1 MYDLVIRNGL
11 VIDGTG
17 RDGFPGDVAIVD
29 DRIEAVGD
37 LDDLRG
43 KVEIDASG
51 QVVCPGFIDL
61 HSHSD
66 IMLLAEPNAEP
77 KVMQGITTEVMG
89 QDGYSMAP
97 LRKELVPEYRQ
108 FLSGLAGSPSIEWDW
123 ETMSQY
129 LYRFDGTTSINIAS
143 MVGHGTVRMNVLG
156 TASTAASRNDLER
169 MGELIEQ
176 AFAEGATD
184 VSYGLIYVPSLFA
197 NREELNYIG
206 KLVRKLGGSVVY
218 HIRNEANFALE
229 SLEEVLQVA
238 RDTGVRTHISHLK
251 ISGVGNWHKVDAAM
265 EMLEGAIAEGLDIS
279 FEQYPYT
286 AGSTLLSAILPAWVL
301 EGGTAEALKRISDP
315 SLRPRILHDVTNGV
329 GRWQSLGVIA
339 GWNVVISSVGS
350 SKNQDKVG
358 RSLLELGKAAGT
370 SPLEV
375 AIRILMEEEMFASII
390 IFHQSED
397 VVRRMMS
404 HPNGGFGTD
413 GVLGD
418 RPHPRL
424 YGTFPRVLGHYV
436 RQEKVLRLEE
446 AIRKS
451 TSLAAKRLR
460 LSDRGRIAPGMA
472 ADLVLFDPKTVI
484 DTSTYEEPRQYPKGI
499 NWVIVNGVVTV
510 EDGRHT
516 GARAGRSLKPIGHAL
531 CKCH

>member
-176 AFAEGATD
+176 AFAEWSDRRFLRPNLRPQPFRQPRGVELHRKAGAK
-184 VSYGLIYVPSLFA
+184 A
-197 NREELNYIG
+197 
-206 KLVRKLGGSVVY
+206 GGSVVY

-265 EMLEGAIAEGLDIS
+265 EMLEVAIAEGLDIS

-329 GRWQSLGVIA
+329 GGWQSLGVIA

-350 SKNQDKVG
+350 PKNQDKVG

-436 RQEKVLRLEE
+436 RQEKVLR
-446 AIRKS
+446 
-451 TSLAAKRLR
+451 
-460 LSDRGRIAPGMA
+460 
-472 ADLVLFDPKTVI
+472 
-484 DTSTYEEPRQYPKGI
+484 
-499 NWVIVNGVVTV
+499 
-510 EDGRHT
+510 
-516 GARAGRSLKPIGHAL
+516 
-531 CKCH
+531 